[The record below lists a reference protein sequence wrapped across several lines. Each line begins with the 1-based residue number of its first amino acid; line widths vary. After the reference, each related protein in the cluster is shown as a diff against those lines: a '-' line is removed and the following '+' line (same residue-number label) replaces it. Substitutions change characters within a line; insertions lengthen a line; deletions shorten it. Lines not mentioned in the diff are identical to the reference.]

1 MSIDPTIKF
10 IWVGDGDED
19 ERSKLESA
27 GVTVMGWIP
36 KSEVWGHLLKAQVY
50 LSTARWE
57 GMPVSVIEA
66 SFAGLP
72 VIASNCSGNIDVVQH
87 DKTGWLFESTE
98 QAIHYIVLALND
110 SDLSA
115 TQSTAAQRIAQE
127 RFSVERYIS
136 EMNQLI
142 KNQSRIAL

>member
-1 MSIDPTIKF
+1 M
-10 IWVGDGDED
+10 
-19 ERSKLESA
+19 
-27 GVTVMGWIP
+27 
-36 KSEVWGHLLKAQVY
+36 
-50 LSTARWE
+50 
-57 GMPVSVIEA
+57 IEA